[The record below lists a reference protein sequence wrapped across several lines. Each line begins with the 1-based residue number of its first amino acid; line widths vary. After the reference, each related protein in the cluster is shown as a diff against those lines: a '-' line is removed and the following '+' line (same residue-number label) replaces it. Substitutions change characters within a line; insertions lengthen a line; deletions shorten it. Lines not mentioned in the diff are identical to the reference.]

1 MPDAALA
8 FTKTSDDSL
17 FIACKI
23 ANIQYRSKSPDQ
35 TSSLSGCNANR
46 TITTLISSVFARSA
60 ILSNQRL
67 QNNQHIPELWGTCAN
82 TVLRL

>member
-23 ANIQYRSKSPDQ
+23 ANIQYRSKSPADIILVGAMPTGQ
-35 TSSLSGCNANR
+35 SR
-46 TITTLISSVFARSA
+46 LISSVFARSA